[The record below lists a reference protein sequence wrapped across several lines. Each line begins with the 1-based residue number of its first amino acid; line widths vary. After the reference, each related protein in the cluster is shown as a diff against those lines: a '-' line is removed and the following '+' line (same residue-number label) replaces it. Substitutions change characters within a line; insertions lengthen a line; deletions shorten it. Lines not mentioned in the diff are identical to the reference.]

1 VALVAGLAVAGAVTL
16 RAADDSEKKAF
27 VADWQ
32 GRPVV
37 LKRTLYS
44 VVYDERPRFAP
55 LARQDGKIAGLT
67 VATPSSV
74 YYQFDAR
81 RDSEDDIVNRDPN
94 VIVTTLREQY
104 RRSTHL
110 EIGNVKDVEPV
121 LLVRYEP
128 GVELIVKKVQIER
141 DRVRLLLHKR
151 TGETATTLTVKW
163 PAPLTKELTES
174 PVIEDVLGN
183 FLTRN

>member
-1 VALVAGLAVAGAVTL
+1 VALVAGLAVAGAITL